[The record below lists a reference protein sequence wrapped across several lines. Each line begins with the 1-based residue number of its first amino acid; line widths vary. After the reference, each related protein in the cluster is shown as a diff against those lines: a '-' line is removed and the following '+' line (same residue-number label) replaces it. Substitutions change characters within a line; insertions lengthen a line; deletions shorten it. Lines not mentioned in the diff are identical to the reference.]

1 MKKILVLQHEAHEGI
16 GAFEPLFHKP
26 GQQVITKKLF
36 LGDPVPL
43 DEELCDYSG
52 IVLMGGS
59 MSANDGAKLQF
70 IADELKMI
78 LQAIQL
84 RLPLLGVCLGA
95 QLIAKAL
102 GAKVYSISTP
112 LPGPPAPLPSASGG
126 HPPPQGGRGIL
137 KGNILREIGWYPL
150 TLAPASNKDPIFGM
164 LPSPSVLFQW
174 HGETFDIPSGAMRLA
189 GSALFI
195 NQAFRYMD
203 RVYGLQF
210 HPEMTDS
217 MLRNWVEI
225 GEQEIITAGLNP
237 RQILTDML
245 KYLPGLRRWAHQIA
259 TGWVALLK

>member
-26 GQQVITKKLF
+26 GQQVITKKLYS
-36 LGDPVPL
+36 GDQVPL
-43 DEELCDYSG
+43 DEELCEYSG
-52 IVLMGGS
+52 VVLMGGS
-59 MSANDGAKLQF
+59 ISANDGDKLKF

-78 LQAIQL
+78 PQAIQL
-84 RLPLLGVCLGA
+84 RLPILGVCLGA

-102 GAKVYSISTP
+102 GAKVTR
-112 LPGPPAPLPSASGG
+112 GP
-126 HPPPQGGRGIL
+126 Q
-137 KGNILREIGWYPL
+137 KEIGWYPL

-164 LPSPSVLFQW
+164 LPSPAVLFQW
-174 HGETFDIPSGAMRLA
+174 HGETFDIPSGGMRLA
-189 GSALFI
+189 GSALYI

-225 GEQEIITAGLNP
+225 GEQEIIDAGLNP
-237 RQILTDML
+237 KQILTDML
-245 KYLPGLRRWAHQIA
+245 KYIPGMRRWAHQIA